1 MSIRVLVVEDD
12 LFARDLVTR
21 ELQRAGHHVTAVGTV
36 AEATAL
42 AGEHFHLAVLDHMLP
57 DGTGFDV
64 IEGFEA
70 AETSTRFIIVT
81 ADTTVANAVEALR
94 RGIDDYLTKPY
105 DAEELL
111 LSVARVAE
119 LQQLRVHR
127 ELASPTPVDGVVLP
141 KTRNSALAAAY
152 AMAKQAAVH
161 PRPLL
166 LTGETGTGKT
176 HLARLVHAL
185 SPRADAPF
193 VAVNCA
199 SLPPSLIESEL
210 FGARRGAYTG
220 AARDRKGLVEL
231 ADRGTL
237 FLDEIGEIPL
247 PLQAKLLGVLEE
259 SRFRRLGDD
268 RERKVDVRIIAAT
281 HLDLEQAVAESRF
294 RQDLF
299 YRLDVFRVHL
309 VPLRERP
316 EDLGELVLST
326 LADIAPHRIDDLGPG
341 ELERLQV
348 YAWPGNIR
356 ELRNVLERSVL
367 LHGRELRPSAFT
379 SPTAS
384 PPKASSPKAG
394 SATEIV
400 SLRELERQHIDFVL
414 THFDGHRER
423 AAQALGISISTL
435 ARRIRNPAP

>member
-12 LFARDLVTR
+12 AFARDLVTR
-21 ELQRAGHHVTAVGTV
+21 ELERAGHEVTAVGTV
-36 AEATAL
+36 ANATAL

-127 ELASPTPVDGVVLP
+127 ELASPNPKDGVALP
-141 KTRNSALAAAY
+141 TTRNPALAAAY
-152 AMAKQAAVH
+152 EMAWQAAVH

-176 HLARLVHAL
+176 RLARIVHAL

-199 SLPPSLIESEL
+199 ALPASLIESEL
-210 FGARRGAYTG
+210 FGARRGAFTG
-220 AARDRKGLVEL
+220 AARDRKGLVEM

-247 PLQAKLLGVLEE
+247 PLQSKLLGVLEDH
-259 SRFRRLGDD
+259 RFRRLGDE
-268 RERKVDVRIIAAT
+268 RERKVDVRVIAAT

-299 YRLDVFRVHL
+299 YRLDVLRVHM

-316 EDLGELVLST
+316 EDLGELVFST
-326 LADIAPHRIDDLGPG
+326 LADIAPHRVDDLASG
-341 ELERLQV
+341 EIERLQRYV
-348 YAWPGNIR
+348 WPGNIR

-367 LHGRELRPSAFT
+367 LHRKELRPSEFT
-379 SPTAS
+379 SHDVSAKAPPAS
-384 PPKASSPKAG
+384 VPI
-394 SATEIV
+394 ATEV
-400 SLRELERQHIDFVL
+400 VTLRELERRHIELVL
-414 THFDGHRER
+414 TRFDGHRER
-423 AAQALGISISTL
+423 AAHALGISVSTL
-435 ARRIRNPAP
+435 GRRIRESAA

>member
-1 MSIRVLVVEDD
+1 MSVRVLVVEDET
-12 LFARDLVTR
+12 FARQLVTR
-21 ELQRAGHHVTAVGTV
+21 ELEGAGHEVTAVGTV
-36 AEATAL
+36 TEATAL
-42 AGEHFHLAVLDHMLP
+42 VGEHFHLAVLDQMLP

-64 IEGFEA
+64 IEGFRA
-70 AETSTRFIIVT
+70 AETSTRFIMVT
-81 ADTTVANAVEALR
+81 ADSTVSNAVEALR

-105 DAEELL
+105 DADELL

-127 ELASPTPVDGVVLP
+127 EVTSPRPRAGVELP
-141 KTRNSALAAAY
+141 KTHNPGLTAAY
-152 AMAKQAAVH
+152 AMARQAAAH

-166 LTGETGTGKT
+166 VTGETGTGKT
-176 HLARLVHAL
+176 HLARIIHAL

-199 SLPPSLIESEL
+199 ALPESLIESEL
-210 FGARRGAYTG
+210 FGARRGAFTG

-247 PLQAKLLGVLEE
+247 PLQSKLLGVLEDR
-259 SRFRRLGDD
+259 RFRRLGDEH
-268 RERKVDVRIIAAT
+268 ERKVDVRIIAAT
-281 HLDLEQAVAESRF
+281 HLNLEHAVRAGRF

-299 YRLDVFRVHL
+299 YRLDVLRVHL

-316 EDLGELVLST
+316 EDLGDLMRT
-326 LADIAPHRIDDLGPG
+326 ALADIAPHRVDDLAPG
-341 ELERLQV
+341 ELELLQG

-367 LHGRELRPSAFT
+367 LHPETLRPSEFT
-379 SPTAS
+379 GQS
-384 PPKASSPKAG
+384 ASSLAASTAESP
-394 SATEIV
+394 SEII
-400 SLRELERQHIDFVL
+400 SLGELERRHIDFVL

-423 AAQALGISISTL
+423 AAHALGISVSTL
-435 ARRIRNPAP
+435 TRRIRQAAS